1 MAGEMNL
8 SAMMTLDIT
17 QVLSALQS
25 TQEKIDNVKQQLKT
39 SDDTKFADSIN
50 KSQNSFS
57 SLKGVAAGGFG
68 AVTTGALASEA
79 GMLKLDTVIRGVMQT
94 MNGLKSAAN
103 GSIGGLVSG
112 LSGVT
117 RLLGPVGVGL
127 GAFSIAAY
135 GAWKLGGVIGNTL
148 GNSLVPLD
156 TKIADVTKRFRE
168 MRLAMMDLDKVKMEQ
183 MGKELQ
189 KLSTIMSPFI
199 QMYERSSRRSSRV
212 SDAESNLNIAKINA
226 TEPEGLEKDKM
237 LADAK
242 YQATLQTIKSEEDLA
257 TDRITAAQSQ
267 KKAANDKLS
276 KLQDDIA
283 NAESNWEKM
292 SATERLSKAR
302 PEIDAVIDDANQ
314 EIADNMAS
322 ITALFA
328 EKQIAEYDLYGAHS
342 KAVEK
347 NQIAKASDKLDKS
360 SDLPP
365 STKMDIASDR
375 LSKIGGYVGGGVQNL
390 AQKTAA
396 ATERTAKA
404 TEKML
409 QKLSLSQRY
418 ETAWGA

>member
-1 MAGEMNL
+1 
-8 SAMMTLDIT
+8 
-17 QVLSALQS
+17 
-25 TQEKIDNVKQQLKT
+25 
-39 SDDTKFADSIN
+39 
-50 KSQNSFS
+50 
-57 SLKGVAAGGFG
+57 
-68 AVTTGALASEA
+68 
-79 GMLKLDTVIRGVMQT
+79 
-94 MNGLKSAAN
+94 
-103 GSIGGLVSG
+103 
-112 LSGVT
+112 
-117 RLLGPVGVGL
+117 
-127 GAFSIAAY
+127 
-135 GAWKLGGVIGNTL
+135 
-148 GNSLVPLD
+148 
-156 TKIADVTKRFRE
+156 
-168 MRLAMMDLDKVKMEQ
+168 

-189 KLSTIMSPFI
+189 KLTTIMSPFI

-212 SDAESNLNIAKINA
+212 SDAESNLNIARINA
-226 TEPEGLEKDKM
+226 TEPEGIEKDKM

-283 NAESNWEKM
+283 NAESNWEKI
-292 SATERLSKAR
+292 SATERLAKAR
-302 PEIDAVIDDANQ
+302 PEIEAVIDDANQ
-314 EIADNMAS
+314 EIADNMAN

-347 NQIAKASDKLDKS
+347 DQTAKASDKLDAS

-396 ATERTAKA
+396 ATERTARA

-409 QKLSLSQRY
+409 QKLSAANSS
-418 ETAWGA
+418 EMAWGA

>member
-39 SDDTKFADSIN
+39 SDNGKSFESIR
-50 KSQNSFS
+50 
-57 SLKGVAAGGFG
+57 SLKSVAPVAFG
-68 AVTTGALASEA
+68 AVATGAAASES
-79 GMLKLDTVIRGVMQT
+79 GIVRLDTGVRGVIQT
-94 MNGLKSAAN
+94 MEGLKGAAN
-103 GSIGGLVSG
+103 GSMRGLMSG

-117 RLLGPVGVGL
+117 SLLGPVGVGL
-127 GAFSIAAY
+127 GVFSIAAL
-135 GAWKLGGVIGNTL
+135 GAWKLGGII
-148 GNSLVPLD
+148 GNSLGNALVSLD
-156 TKIADVTKRFRE
+156 TKTAAITTRFRE

-189 KLSTIMSPFI
+189 KLTTIMSPFI

-212 SDAESNLNIAKINA
+212 SDAESNLNIARINA
-226 TEPEGLEKDKM
+226 TEPEGIEKDKM

-283 NAESNWEKM
+283 NAESNWEKI
-292 SATERLSKAR
+292 SATERLAKAR
-302 PEIDAVIDDANQ
+302 PEIEAVIDDANQ
-314 EIADNMAS
+314 EIADNMAN

-347 NQIAKASDKLDKS
+347 DQTAKASDKLDAS

-396 ATERTAKA
+396 ATERTARA

-409 QKLSLSQRY
+409 QKLSAANSS
-418 ETAWGA
+418 EMAWGA